1 MLALLTWVAS
11 CDGRIAPKERALL
24 DKIAESV
31 EDVEDLA
38 AVEASVRLHR
48 ADDLAIACRYL
59 KTNLDRGGKRLLV
72 QLAVTMAIADG
83 SLSVGE
89 NHLLQFIADL
99 LGVRPRAFAKL
110 FQEMTHRPFPQA
122 GDPSSP
128 DWWRGRESGDVAAPV
143 ADSAI
148 QEDTA
153 VEEKEVDWNM
163 TRRVALNVMGL
174 EDGAPHEKIH
184 AAYRRLA
191 KARHPDR
198 FSPLGPA
205 AVATATEGFKRLHE
219 AYAILSGETA

>member
-1 MLALLTWVAS
+1 MGCPICRLDSVRMTPIEPVAPSPQSFETIYNQTQHRQSVCMLALLTWVAS

-72 QLAVTMAIADG
+72 QLAITMAIADG

-89 NHLLQFIADL
+89 NHLLQFVADL
-99 LGVRPRAFAKL
+99 LGVRPRAFARL
-110 FQEMTHRPFPQA
+110 FQDMTHRPFPQA

-128 DWWRGRESGDVAAPV
+128 DWWRGRESGAAAAPV
-143 ADSAI
+143 ATCDAA
-148 QEDTA
+148 D
-153 VEEKEVDWNM
+153 VPEVKM
-163 TRRVALNVMGL
+163 M
-174 EDGAPHEKIH
+174 K
-184 AAYRRLA
+184 
-191 KARHPDR
+191 K
-198 FSPLGPA
+198 
-205 AVATATEGFKRLHE
+205 
-219 AYAILSGETA
+219 